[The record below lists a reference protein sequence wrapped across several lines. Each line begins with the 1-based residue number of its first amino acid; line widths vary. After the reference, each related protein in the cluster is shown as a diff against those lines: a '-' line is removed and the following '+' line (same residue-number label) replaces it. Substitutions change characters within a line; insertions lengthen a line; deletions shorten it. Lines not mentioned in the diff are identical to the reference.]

1 LAAQWQSIARDPSAL
16 ALAVIM
22 AVAIGMPIVEFTM
35 RESVAVSFSVS
46 MITGLMMIIFG
57 ALCGYLA
64 NREIAENWSP
74 IIEKTA
80 KQRLITSGIYGVV
93 RHPLYSSGLLI
104 LAGTNTYFGSRW
116 AWLGTIIVLAGILCR
131 IPLEEKKLIDRFGQ
145 EYITYRQQTKAILP
159 WIF

>member
-1 LAAQWQSIARDPSAL
+1 
-16 ALAVIM
+16 
-22 AVAIGMPIVEFTM
+22 
-35 RESVAVSFSVS
+35 
-46 MITGLMMIIFG
+46 
-57 ALCGYLA
+57 
-64 NREIAENWSP
+64 
-74 IIEKTA
+74 
-80 KQRLITSGIYGVV
+80 
-93 RHPLYSSGLLI
+93 

>member
-1 LAAQWQSIARDPSAL
+1 
-16 ALAVIM
+16 
-22 AVAIGMPIVEFTM
+22 
-35 RESVAVSFSVS
+35 

-74 IIEKTA
+74 IIEKSPT
-80 KQRLITSGIYGVV
+80 QRLITSGIYGVV

-104 LAGTNTYFGSRW
+104 LAGTNTYFGSQW
-116 AWLGTIIVLAGILCR
+116 SWLGTIIVLAGILCR
-131 IPLEEKKLIDRFGQ
+131 IPLEEKKLIDRFGL